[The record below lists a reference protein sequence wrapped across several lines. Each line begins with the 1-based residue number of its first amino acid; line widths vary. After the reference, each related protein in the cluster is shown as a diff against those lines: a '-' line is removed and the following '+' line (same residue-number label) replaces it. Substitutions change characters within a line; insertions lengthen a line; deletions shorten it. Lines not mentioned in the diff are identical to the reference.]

1 MTQPNLIFV
10 FADQLRY
17 QATGFGGDPNART
30 PHLDALAQQ
39 SLCFTNAI
47 SGCPVCCP
55 ARASLLTGQYP
66 HEHGVFMNDV
76 CLSDDAV
83 SLAEAFASAGYDT
96 AYIGKWHL
104 DGHGR
109 KNYIP
114 PERRHGFQHWE
125 VLECTHDYNHSLY
138 YAGDDP
144 TLRVWE
150 GYDAAAQTRAAQA
163 YMREHAGQNP
173 YALVLSWGPPH
184 NPYDTAPEPFNAMYD
199 PAALTLRPNIPP
211 EFEAQARRD
220 LAGYYAHISALDAL
234 VGDLLAT
241 LDQTGDRENTVFVF
255 WSDHGDML
263 GSQGQWRKQR
273 PWEESI
279 HVPLLIHAPG
289 LFGAAGRQVDALIN
303 TPDLM
308 PTLLDL
314 CGVAVPTTVSG
325 DSYAAYLRGAED
337 APVDAVLL
345 ECLQPFGE
353 FTRAQHGGREYR
365 GVRTLRYTYAR
376 DLSGAWLLYDNLT
389 DPFQRDNLVNLAS
402 HAVAQ
407 AALDAQLD
415 RLLALYDDEFLP
427 GPVYVNLWDYPLDD
441 TGTVLFTDVP
451 S

>member
-1 MTQPNLIFV
+1 MAQPNLIFV

-17 QATGFGGDPNART
+17 QATGFGGDPNVRT
-30 PHLDALAQQ
+30 PCLDALANQ
-39 SLCFTNAI
+39 SLCFTSAI

-76 CLSDDAV
+76 CLGGDAV

-125 VLECTHDYNHSLY
+125 VLECTHDYNYSYY

-144 TLRVWE
+144 TLRVWV
-150 GYDAAAQTRAAQA
+150 GYDAAAQTRSAQR
-163 YMREHAGQNP
+163 YIGEHAGENP
-173 YALVLSWGPPH
+173 FALVLSWGPPH
-184 NPYDTAPEPFNAMYD
+184 NPYETAPEPCRSMYD
-199 PAALTLRPNIPP
+199 PAQLFLRPNVSA
-211 EFEAQARRD
+211 EVEAQARCD

-234 VGDLLAT
+234 VGDLLLT
-241 LDQTGDRENTVFVF
+241 LDQTGIRENTVFVF

-289 LFGAAGRQVDALIN
+289 LFGPAGRQIDALIN

-314 CGVAVPTTVSG
+314 CGVPVPTTVSG
-325 DSYAAYLRGAED
+325 NSYAACLRGEED
-337 APVDAVLL
+337 PPEEAVLL
-345 ECLQPFGE
+345 ASLQPFGE
-353 FTRAQHGGREYR
+353 YTRVQHGGREYR
-365 GVRTLRYTYAR
+365 GVRTAQYTYVR
-376 DLSGAWLLYDNLT
+376 DLSGAWLLYDNLN
-389 DPFQRDNLVNLAS
+389 DPYQQHNLVNVES
-402 HAVAQ
+402 HAGVQ
-407 AALDAQLD
+407 ASLDAQLN
-415 RLLALYDDEFLP
+415 RLLALYGDEFLP
-427 GPVYVNLWDYPLDD
+427 GAIYVDQWSYPLDD
-441 TGTVLFTDVP
+441 TGTVPFTDVP